1 MRPTINPDG
10 PFKRVNSMSR
20 LTETLDSSA
29 TGANHSNQQH
39 STGGIL
45 SVILILV
52 GSAPYVWFL
61 IINGVGVLG
70 GRRGI
75 ATENTGYE
83 GPGSG
88 MIVDPMTLLFF
99 ALLFLSPFLL
109 LAGFLLGIGELVKK
123 AKQQRIYRVIGT
135 GISLSILFLILW
147 FLFFI

>member
-20 LTETLDSSA
+20 PTETLDSSA

-88 MIVDPMTLLFF
+88 MFVDPVTLLII
-99 ALLFLSPFLL
+99 ALYLLSPFLSVTGL
-109 LAGFLLGIGELVKK
+109 FLGIAELGKADQKK
-123 AKQQRIYRVIGT
+123 IFPIIGIT
-135 GISLSILFLILW
+135 LSNICLILFVFSLSRFL
-147 FLFFI
+147 